1 MPRIVIIRGIYFA
14 NSLFIRIFATTSNM
28 IMETLTLQIE
38 DKNLLSSLKKVLKAI
53 PGIKII
59 QNKNKK
65 KDPTHFTMA
74 DLDARIERAHQELK
88 EGRVETML
96 PGESLDEFLK
106 RVAE

>member
-1 MPRIVIIRGIYFA
+1 MPRMVIIRGIYFA

-74 DLDARIERAHQELK
+74 DLDARIEKAHQDLK
-88 EGRVETML
+88 EGRVKEFYNPEDMHRWL
-96 PGESLDEFLK
+96 ESL
-106 RVAE
+106 

>member
-1 MPRIVIIRGIYFA
+1 MVIIRGIYFA

-74 DLDARIERAHQELK
+74 DLDARIEKAHQDLK
-88 EGRVETML
+88 EGRVMEFSNPEDMNRW
-96 PGESLDEFLK
+96 LDAL
-106 RVAE
+106 

>member
-1 MPRIVIIRGIYFA
+1 MVIIRGIYFA

-65 KDPTHFTMA
+65 KEPTHFTMA
-74 DLDARIERAHQELK
+74 DLDARIEKAHQDLK
-88 EGRVETML
+88 EGRVKEFTNLEDMNRW
-96 PGESLDEFLK
+96 LDAL
-106 RVAE
+106 

>member
-65 KDPTHFTMA
+65 
-74 DLDARIERAHQELK
+74 
-88 EGRVETML
+88 
-96 PGESLDEFLK
+96 
-106 RVAE
+106 

>member
-1 MPRIVIIRGIYFA
+1 MPRIAIIRGIYFA

-88 EGRVETML
+88 EGKVKEFSNPEDMNRW
-96 PGESLDEFLK
+96 LDAL
-106 RVAE
+106 